1 MKKYLIFLTTLPAN
15 FSLFLP
21 NLYQTKQQQYLFKA
35 LLFKKKTTKQNEKII
50 ICHFCLAEFH
60 PTKIKQ
66 NKKQTQKTN
75 SSSSSQ
81 KPIIPLN
88 IKPEIKNEKNLLC

>member
-1 MKKYLIFLTTLPAN
+1 MKKYLIFLTTLPAT
-15 FSLFLP
+15 FSHFLP

-35 LLFKKKTTKQNEKII
+35 LLFKKKNNKTKRENYYLSFLFGRISS
-50 ICHFCLAEFH
+50 H
-60 PTKIKQ
+60 KIKQ
-66 NKKQTQKTN
+66 SKKQTQKTN